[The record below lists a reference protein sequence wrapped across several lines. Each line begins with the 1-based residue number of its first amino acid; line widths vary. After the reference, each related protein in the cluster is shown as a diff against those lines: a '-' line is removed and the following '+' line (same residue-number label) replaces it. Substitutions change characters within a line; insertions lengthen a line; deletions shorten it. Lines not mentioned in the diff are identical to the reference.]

1 MSYRSPKY
9 NEAPVLQIVIFSFNQ
24 WLQHYHNCACLLL
37 LQYIVVKQIF
47 SEEVKKFSKI
57 KTFPP
62 YDHIGPTLKPK
73 SQEAEVINFTTW

>member
-1 MSYRSPKY
+1 MASALSQ
-9 NEAPVLQIVIFSFNQ
+9 LCMLIIVTVHSCKGDF
-24 WLQHYHNCACLLL
+24 
-37 LQYIVVKQIF
+37 F

-73 SQEAEVINFTTW
+73 SPEAEVINFTTW